1 MKKILLIFLLIC
13 TNYLFADLVTLYRT
27 MGIEEVK
34 KELDRQLKTKE
45 YWSNYI
51 KNIDV
56 SYGYYES
63 KKYVIVADKLS
74 KKLEL
79 FKNEDKKFLKLLTQN
94 MITGEKA
101 GDKQFEGDK
110 KTPVGAYKLTRKLT
124 KLDQYYGPLALV
136 TNYPNTYDKSL
147 NKNGHGI
154 WIHGMPLDETR
165 EDFTKGCIAL
175 ENENL
180 VSLDENINYDESVL
194 LISEK
199 SVEQTTKD
207 EIAQVLTFI
216 YSWTDSWKRSDI
228 EEYLS
233 YYSEN
238 FRRANGQDYKGF
250 KRHKRYIFSRNEK
263 KTIEFSNMNIIPYPN
278 IENKKMF
285 KIVMDQHY
293 KTKSY
298 FYEGVKELYI
308 ELKDNKITI
317 LSEG

>member
-180 VSLDENINYDESVL
+180 VSLDENIDYDESVL

-228 EEYLS
+228 DEYLS
-233 YYSEN
+233 YYSED
-238 FRRANGQDYKGF
+238 FRRANGQDFKGF
-250 KRHKRYIFSRNEK
+250 KKHKRYIFSRNES
-263 KTIEFSNMNIIPYPN
+263 KTIKFSNMNIIPYPN